1 MYASEYDYTA
11 KAISVDLA
19 SLDQLSCLYPTN
31 TILTSMKWKKTQ
43 NILFYALGTIE
54 HDVITDVV
62 ENHNRLKYLA
72 QSDSSDIQFGGIPK
86 CD

>member
-1 MYASEYDYTA
+1 M
-11 KAISVDLA
+11 
-19 SLDQLSCLYPTN
+19 
-31 TILTSMKWKKTQ
+31 KKTQ
-43 NILFYALGTIE
+43 NSLFYALGTIE

>member
-1 MYASEYDYTA
+1 MRPKDICKYLKIKGAIKA
-11 KAISVDLA
+11 KS
-19 SLDQLSCLYPTN
+19 DQRIN
-31 TILTSMKWKKTQ
+31 AVKKTQ
-43 NILFYALGTIE
+43 NSLFYALGTIE